1 MSKLILNTEFNLY
14 EKSGRAYC
22 SSLQVAEE
30 FKKRHAD
37 ALRDIEKLDC
47 SKEFRERNFALSS
60 YRSEQNKL
68 LPKILMNKDGF
79 IFLVMGYRGKKAAR
93 FKEEYIRRFNLMDD
107 FIKSLQTAR
116 LEFPAFTNAISDS
129 HELPKSY
136 HFTNEIDMINR
147 IVLGVSAKQVREEKG
162 IKAGESIRPYL
173 SAEQIKSIETLQR
186 VDIGLIISTPD
197 FQVRKKILSDY
208 FNRLVLS
215 KKLIA

>member
-22 SSLQVAEE
+22 TSRQVAEE
-30 FKKRHAD
+30 FEKEHKNV
-37 ALRDIEKLDC
+37 LRDIESLDC
-47 SKEFRERNFALSS
+47 SEQFNRLNFEPIKYKDSKGRSYKEYLIS
-60 YRSEQNKL
+60 
-68 LPKILMNKDGF
+68 KDGF
-79 IFLVMGYRGKKAAR
+79 VFLIMGYRGKKAAR
-93 FKEEYIRRFNLMDD
+93 FKEAYIQRFNDMEY
-107 FIKSLQTAR
+107 FIKSLQATR
-116 LEFPAFTNAISDS
+116 LEFPAFTSAINDS
-129 HELPKSY
+129 HEVPKSY

-147 IVLGVSAKQVREEKG
+147 IVLGITAKQVREEKG
-162 IKAGESIRPYL
+162 VKAGESIRPYL

-186 VDIGLIISTPD
+186 VDIGLLISTQD